1 VLTDNF
7 KQHMRINAVCELE
20 LQMLEMIKSS
30 YMLDK
35 TSILLQFQGL
45 KLLLQA
51 VWRNQIAKNTVLSL
65 YK

>member
-1 VLTDNF
+1 
-7 KQHMRINAVCELE
+7 
-20 LQMLEMIKSS
+20 MLEMIKSS

-45 KLLLQA
+45 KLMLQA